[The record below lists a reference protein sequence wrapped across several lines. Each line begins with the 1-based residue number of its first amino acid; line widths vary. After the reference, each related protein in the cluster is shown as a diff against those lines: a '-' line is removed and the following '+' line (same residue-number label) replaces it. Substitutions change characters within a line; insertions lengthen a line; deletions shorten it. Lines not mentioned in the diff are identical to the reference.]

1 MPPRVGWETRHAET
15 LDRWPVIGEAWARAL
30 EARRTAD
37 GEVQPPPPPTGPL
50 KEDRE
55 VITPKDAIEMALQG
69 KHRKKR

>member
-15 LDRWPVIGEAWARAL
+15 LARWPVIGEPWARAL
-30 EARRTAD
+30 EERRTD
-37 GEVQPPPPPTGPL
+37 DDPPPPPPTGPL

-69 KHRKKR
+69 KHRKKSG